1 MSLLD
6 CIINLYSQPAQ
17 EFVFNSHTKSKVYV
31 EPLFTTKAGENII
44 VALLS
49 DVILVVFEI
58 LVPFFSK

>member
-1 MSLLD
+1 M
-6 CIINLYSQPAQ
+6 
-17 EFVFNSHTKSKVYV
+17 FNSHTKSKVYV